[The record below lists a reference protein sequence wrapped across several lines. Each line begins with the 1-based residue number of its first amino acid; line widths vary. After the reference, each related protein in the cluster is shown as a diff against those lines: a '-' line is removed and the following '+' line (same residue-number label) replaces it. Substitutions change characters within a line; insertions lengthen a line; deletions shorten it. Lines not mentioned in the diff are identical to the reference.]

1 MYTFALERFQNFNF
15 FFFLGMTTKFNQG
28 MYAQIRL
35 KKNEPLSNLGT
46 KNVKVT
52 DKGASVTSAI
62 SVTPGI
68 EIVRTASPTTFVEE
82 IPSQWKRQRA
92 GDKDKEKS
100 DSRSSNVWGDARVMM
115 ARAQEIFTSDEMKI
129 FSGSFPGEF
138 VGRHLHKLIQVMYLC
153 KFNFSFTFC
162 LHCS

>member
-1 MYTFALERFQNFNF
+1 MSTFVCIPLLLRGFKILIF

-28 MYAQIRL
+28 MYAQIRP

-62 SVTPGI
+62 PVTPSI
-68 EIVRTASPTTFVEE
+68 EIMRMASPTTFVEE

-100 DSRSSNVWGDARVMM
+100 DSR
-115 ARAQEIFTSDEMKI
+115 
-129 FSGSFPGEF
+129 
-138 VGRHLHKLIQVMYLC
+138 
-153 KFNFSFTFC
+153 
-162 LHCS
+162 

>member
-1 MYTFALERFQNFNF
+1 MPPSHQL
-15 FFFLGMTTKFNQG
+15 
-28 MYAQIRL
+28 
-35 KKNEPLSNLGT
+35 
-46 KNVKVT
+46 
-52 DKGASVTSAI
+52 

-100 DSRSSNVWGDARVMM
+100 NSRSSNVWGDAGVVM

-129 FSGSFPGEF
+129 FSGSFPGEL